1 MATSTHERVQR
12 AQAEIADCELRAEAL
27 MAVITTAERS
37 LMAQAARVREAKWDD
52 HVREGDAGAADYFR
66 ARCGVRRARGSMLG
80 WARVYGSSMDRV
92 NVVPLVGARSSSCG
106 CAGLPFF

>member
-66 ARCGVRRARGSMLG
+66 ARCGGGGLG
-80 WARVYGSSMDRV
+80 DRCWAGLVFMDRV
-92 NVVPLVGARSSSCG
+92 NVVSLVGTKLKLMRLCWVAI
-106 CAGLPFF
+106 F